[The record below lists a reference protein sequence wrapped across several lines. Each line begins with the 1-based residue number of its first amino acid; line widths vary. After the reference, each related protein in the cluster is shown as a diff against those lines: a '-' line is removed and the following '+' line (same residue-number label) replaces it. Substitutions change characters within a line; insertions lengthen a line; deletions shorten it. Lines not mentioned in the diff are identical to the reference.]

1 MHKRC
6 QQLGLAPW
14 TVTTR
19 LFKGKT
25 LKMKGQ
31 IFKTD
36 LPFDQVTYDRDG
48 DSWTFKFRTDYFTAY
63 GLWRILENRK
73 IRFVSLDNGH
83 QFGLPKPI
91 DLVTEVNELLK
102 NKRLE
107 TIIIK
112 PDTSDLQLILND
124 NFEIE
129 IFITSSGYETY
140 QFSFDSK
147 KYIGQGSGDI
157 AIFQG

>member
-1 MHKRC
+1 MN
-6 QQLGLAPW
+6 
-14 TVTTR
+14 
-19 LFKGKT
+19 
-25 LKMKGQ
+25 KGQ

-36 LPFDQVTYDRDG
+36 LPFDQVTYDHDG
-48 DSWTFKFRTDYFTAY
+48 ESWTFRFLTDHFTAH
-63 GLWRILENRK
+63 GLWRILENKK
-73 IRFVSLDNGH
+73 IRFVSLDNGQ

-102 NKRLE
+102 HRRLK

-112 PDTSDLQLILND
+112 PDTSDLQLILSD

-140 QFSFDSK
+140 EFSFDSK
-147 KYIGQGSGDI
+147 RYIGQGSGEI
-157 AIFQG
+157 AIF